1 MAEEEAKEEEKE
13 EKKEDKK
20 EKGEKKEG
28 GNKMLMIIVI
38 VLLVLLLVVGGVVA
52 MMMMGGDE
60 EEADAPK
67 KEATEQ
73 KVEVEKDTKPKKPM
87 KFKETNNKDYLS
99 VGPMYEGVGKQ
110 IVNLVSDT
118 GRRYLKTTIV
128 LECVD
133 ETAIPELDMKIIVI
147 KDVVMNILASKTVD
161 EVTSRKGKAKIKAQ
175 IVYEVNEFLEEGR
188 IKHVFFT
195 DFVVQ

>member
-1 MAEEEAKEEEKE
+1 MAEEEANEAAEESAPAEG
-13 EKKEDKK
+13 EKK
-20 EKGEKKEG
+20 EKKEG
-28 GNKMLMIIVI
+28 GSNKLLMIIVI
-38 VLLVLLLVVGGVVA
+38 VLLVLLLVVGAVVA

-60 EEADAPK
+60 EEAAPK
-67 KEATEQ
+67 EEAPKEQ
-73 KVEVEKDTKPKKPM
+73 KVETEGAAPAKTPM
-87 KFKETNNKDYLS
+87 KFKATNNKDYLT

-133 ETAIPELDMKIIVI
+133 ETAIPELDQKITVV
-147 KDVVMNILASKTVD
+147 KDVIMTILSAKTVD
-161 EVTSRKGKAKIKAQ
+161 EVQSRKGKEKIKGQ
-175 IVYEVNEFLEEGR
+175 IAYEINEFLEEGR